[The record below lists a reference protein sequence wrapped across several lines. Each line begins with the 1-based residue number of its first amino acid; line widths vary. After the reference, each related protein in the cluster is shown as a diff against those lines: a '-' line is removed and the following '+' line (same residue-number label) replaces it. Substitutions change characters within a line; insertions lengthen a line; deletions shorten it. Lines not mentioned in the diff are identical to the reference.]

1 MNLKF
6 NLIHLLVFVLLL
18 KAGNGLIFAM
28 ASAGTSSTASPVV
41 LTVEY
46 KDKQTQLAVL
56 SKFTIADLML
66 LPATKFTTSTI
77 WTAEEQTF
85 TGVELAELIKHLEIE
100 AHVLHAVA
108 LDEYYFDLPISD
120 AVPGGAIV
128 AYLNNGKRMTVREK
142 GPLWIVYPYDKNE
155 KFQTEE
161 IYARSVW
168 SLWKI
173 IAQ

>member
-6 NLIHLLVFVLLL
+6 RLINLFMFLLL
-18 KAGNGLIFAM
+18 LGPGNGLFFAM
-28 ASAGTSSTASPVV
+28 SLAGTSSTASQVV
-41 LTVEY
+41 LTVEHE
-46 KDKQTQLAVL
+46 DKQTHLTVL
-56 SKFTIADLML
+56 SKFTLADLML

-77 WTAEEQTF
+77 WTAEDQTF
-85 TGVELAELIKHLEIE
+85 TGVELSELIKHLEIKGN
-100 AHVLHAVA
+100 VLHAIA
-108 LDEYYFDLPISD
+108 LDEYYFDLPMTD